1 NQPFWLHI
9 VVVGALLVQP
19 GCQSIPQNDPELS
32 PTGPHGTGRSIYN
45 RPLSPDINQGISPAT
60 TTAEAESSELLLPPT
75 RPTWDM
81 NANTAQA
88 HESEQ
93 PLQPLTATAA
103 ATGSTYTVQ
112 KGDSLWAISQRTGVS
127 VSALAA
133 ANNLSP
139 KSGLKLGQVLTIP
152 GKDAAQLA
160 STASAQSSASQATD
174 MSQETTEYTVRSG
187 DSLSKIANRCGT
199 TVAALKSINGLTSDT
214 IRSGQKLVLPGKSG
228 SSTVAKAATAAPK
241 AIEHPVNYT
250 VQSGDTLSGIASR
263 YGLKSADIMAWNNI
277 QRPVCFHAIE
287 CFRARSSKRRGSP

>member
-1 NQPFWLHI
+1 
-9 VVVGALLVQP
+9 
-19 GCQSIPQNDPELS
+19 
-32 PTGPHGTGRSIYN
+32 
-45 RPLSPDINQGISPAT
+45 
-60 TTAEAESSELLLPPT
+60 
-75 RPTWDM
+75 M

-277 QRPVCFHAIE
+277 
-287 CFRARSSKRRGSP
+287 